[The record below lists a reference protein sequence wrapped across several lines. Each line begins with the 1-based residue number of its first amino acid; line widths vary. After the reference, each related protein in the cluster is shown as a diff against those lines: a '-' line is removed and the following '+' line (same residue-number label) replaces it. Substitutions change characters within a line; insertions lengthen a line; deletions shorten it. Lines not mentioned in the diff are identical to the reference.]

1 MHVMAVVGGHELH
14 SCACKPRERFVA
26 SFACATCRHAADQ
39 GRDAH
44 VQPLQL
50 PAEPG
55 ILSKDEVAAQAA
67 TWTLASMIVMA
78 SQSKKSS
85 WRIQYRNSRLRAP
98 LRVHNTARGTNSIW
112 FARW

>member
-1 MHVMAVVGGHELH
+1 MPPA
-14 SCACKPRERFVA
+14 
-26 SFACATCRHAADQ
+26 ATPLIKAETHTATAA
-39 GRDAH
+39 
-44 VQPLQL
+44 L

-55 ILSKDEVAAQAA
+55 IWSKDEVVAQAT

>member
-1 MHVMAVVGGHELH
+1 ML
-14 SCACKPRERFVA
+14 PVA
-26 SFACATCRHAADQ
+26 TPLIKAETQRATA
-39 GRDAH
+39 
-44 VQPLQL
+44 QL
-50 PAEPG
+50 PPEPG

-67 TWTLASMIVMA
+67 TSTLASMIAMA

-85 WRIQYRNSRLRAP
+85 WRIQYANSRLRAP